1 MRSLLLALD
10 DTPAGASAAVVAM
23 SLAAAHNA
31 SVTGVSILDVDYLT
45 AVEPIALGTAH
56 YKLKADVARLKRAH
70 ELTDR
75 LFERF
80 VQQCK
85 ARGVKGDILALEGRP
100 WEELREAAAAHDLVL
115 IGRDSDLH
123 GESSSGLADTVQRL
137 LLGNPRPILIA
148 PPTVQ
153 APSRVVIAYDGS
165 ATAARMLQV
174 FALLGLA
181 SKLET
186 HVISIDATQDVA
198 DRHVAQ
204 ASAYLGLYGIAC
216 GTRAIASKASPA
228 ELVVA
233 EARALG
239 AELIAMGAYGR
250 RGWKEALLGSFT
262 TRLLADSPVALFIHH

>member
-10 DTPAGASAAVVAM
+10 DTPAGASAAVFAV

-45 AVEPIALGTAH
+45 AVEPLAIGTAY
-56 YKLKADVARLKRAH
+56 YKSKADVARLKRAH

-75 LFERF
+75 LLEGF
-80 VQQCK
+80 VQRCK
-85 ARGVKGDILALEGRP
+85 AQGVGSDTLALEGRP
-100 WEELREAAAAHDLVL
+100 WEELRGAAASHDLVV

-123 GESSSGLADTVQRL
+123 GESSSGLADTVQKL
-137 LLGNPRPILIA
+137 LLENPRPILIA
-148 PPTVQ
+148 PVTAQ
-153 APSRVVIAYDGS
+153 APSRVVVAYDGS
-165 ATAARMLQV
+165 TTAARMLQV

-186 HVISIDATQDVA
+186 HVISIDASQEVA
-198 DRHVAQ
+198 DRRVAQ
-204 ASAYLGLYGIAC
+204 ASAYLRLYDIAC
-216 GTRAIASKASPA
+216 GTRAIASKANPA
-228 ELVVA
+228 ELVVT

-239 AELIAMGAYGR
+239 ADLIAMGAYGR

-262 TRLLADSPVALFIHH
+262 TRLLADSPIALFIHH